1 MHQSYFN
8 CTSHEVQNQLIEI
21 SASEVRKQIVNNIR
35 ESGFF
40 TLMADEARASKTEQL
55 SICVRYAENL
65 DVKERFLSFVD
76 CSSHADADGL
86 SELLRTEVKTLGL
99 QNAAMVA
106 QSYDGAAVMAGHVSG
121 VQQKM
126 KLDHP
131 CAVYIHCLAHKLN
144 LVLVKSCSINRTAA
158 GLKKKIQLMSCTSTL
173 LVQGL
178 IQFSSCRRPSAL
190 TCER

>member
-1 MHQSYFN
+1 L
-8 CTSHEVQNQLIEI
+8 C
-21 SASEVRKQIVNNIR
+21 A
-35 ESGFF
+35 
-40 TLMADEARASKTEQL
+40 
-55 SICVRYAENL
+55 ICRNL

-106 QSYDGAAVMAGHVSG
+106 QSYDGAAVMAGHVSR
-121 VQQKM
+121 VQQKI

-158 GLKKKIQLMSCTSTL
+158 VFFQYS
-173 LVQGL
+173 
-178 IQFSSCRRPSAL
+178 
-190 TCER
+190 